1 MQFQFSVL
9 VDGCYCPVSGA
20 GGEQPHFVILVAG
33 DQGVQSLNSP
43 AHFVELLK
51 YTPPHSAYINKALP
65 LLICKPFGGY
75 FDLIAIHHKSSIIE
89 CRLLAE
95 VQRFM
100 NDLLR
105 IVYCFA

>member
-51 YTPPHSAYINKALP
+51 YTPPA
-65 LLICKPFGGY
+65 
-75 FDLIAIHHKSSIIE
+75 
-89 CRLLAE
+89 
-95 VQRFM
+95 
-100 NDLLR
+100 
-105 IVYCFA
+105 